1 MSKEYESIKIEKT
14 VYKRLVY
21 IKEVM
26 QERLDDAELKERA
39 TMSTVINASLR
50 ELEIWIE
57 NKYGEH
63 E

>member
-1 MSKEYESIKIEKT
+1 LSKEYESIKIEKT

-57 NKYGEH
+57 NKYGE